1 MQNTSTLPWPS
12 GERHHELPPS
22 VATFIADRLED
33 QILEGRRAPG
43 SPLLQLQL
51 VEEFG
56 VSRMPVRDALAL
68 LEQRHL
74 AVRVPRKGMIVR
86 PVTAQSVRAIF
97 AARRLLETEIIRLAV
112 ASLADDDLATLETI
126 VARQRAAAV
135 VGDLAALRAADRTFH
150 ATIWHAAGNEVLE
163 ELAATVW
170 RRALQARSV
179 GHRLPGW
186 GAKSVLRHERIVQ
199 ALRQRD
205 VREAVAAVVGAVEAA
220 ETEILAQ
227 LDAVEAAET
236 GARPRLAT
244 GEAASAGEPDVGAE
258 GEATAP

>member
-1 MQNTSTLPWPS
+1 M
-12 GERHHELPPS
+12 
-22 VATFIADRLED
+22 ATFIADRLED

-97 AARRLLETEIIRLAV
+97 AARRLLEAEIIRLAV

-126 VARQRAAAV
+126 VARQRAATVA
-135 VGDLAALRAADRTFH
+135 GDLAALRAADRIFH

-220 ETEILAQ
+220 
-227 LDAVEAAET
+227 
-236 GARPRLAT
+236 
-244 GEAASAGEPDVGAE
+244 
-258 GEATAP
+258 